1 MSITYA
7 DEQNPFELYRIV
19 SQMIWEH
26 KKTLKPISENVCFGI
41 ALLTSKLLSLG
52 GLLIGLEFNDC
63 VAIYN
68 VSSRDYTIEDA
79 NALKELNK
87 SSEPFLLWIT
97 GEAYNE
103 N

>member
-1 MSITYA
+1 M
-7 DEQNPFELYRIV
+7 R
-19 SQMIWEH
+19 EH
-26 KKTLKPISENVCFGI
+26 KKTLDPISKNVCFRI

-52 GLLIGLEFNDC
+52 GLLLGLEYNGS

-68 VSSRDYTIEDA
+68 VSSTNYTSKDA
-79 NALKELNK
+79 DELVKLNK
-87 SSEPFLLWIT
+87 DSEPFLLWIT